1 MANDKKISELPIAET
16 ISASDRSILISN
28 NADYQF
34 DFATLLQFINSGLNA
49 GANLTFGPVLPQNT
63 TGKNGDVFINTSA
76 GSFAQK
82 IAGVWTIVYTIAT
95 GSSTDTTVLY
105 GTANPGTG
113 TGNNGDT
120 FINTLSGIFYKKTG
134 GSWNQVFSMQ
144 TGPQGPQ
151 GTSGTNGTNGTN
163 GKSILN
169 GTTNPANSLGTD
181 GDFYINTSSYYFF
194 GPKNAGI
201 WGTGISLIVS
211 GVQFEET
218 ANKNV
223 PDGYA
228 GLDSSGKIASAQL
241 PSYVDDVIEVTNYAS
256 LPTSGETGKIYITT
270 DTNNEYRWSGSA
282 YIQIVASP
290 GTTDAVPEGTT
301 NKYFTLSRVLNAVLT
316 GIGFGNASAISATD
330 SILQALGKLQAQ
342 ITGLFKIPGGGTSGQ
357 ILAKNSSADGDLHWI
372 NAPSGSGSGGSSE
385 PSGQIKSFRVD
396 YGAVGDGVT
405 DDTAAVNAALA
416 AEKVIEDSGD
426 FFVTSIPIN
435 KYGTKIQG
443 NVRILRNSPNGNAV
457 KQQLNSYADTNQHV
471 FGTEYL
477 SSFHKKLKANMSAAS
492 PTAVKVV
499 FSGDS
504 TTYGANDGADTAI
517 DQALTYLASKDY
529 IPAVTFVSNSHSGG
543 TAQTWLNSWLSE
555 DLSITPDVLVLRWG
569 INDMPY
575 LTPQQLV
582 DIIDTGLNT
591 IRSNSSFTKD
601 KLAIVLCT
609 MNTTTDDNVGH
620 KGEFFFE
627 EYNRGLREL
636 ARKYACCFM
645 DIYAM
650 WQDARNGQD
659 YFTPNDLSRPNE
671 LLHPGRSLKILIAC
685 KTYDI
690 LFPEYFRGGSIV
702 DLGASGRL
710 ASTSPNAYRAGIT
723 YEYVDSAN
731 GYPTSGFCTT
741 QKMIGGGFTLY
752 RQEITIFSGSNNAN
766 RVYVRVGW
774 GAGAGS
780 WQDWYILE
788 PLKTQVAYFGSNDGS
803 ISIDKV
809 WSTYPEGISL
819 DIVTTSGGWP
829 VNGLLT
835 TRKYNGYINQTL
847 IDAGGTREFVRG
859 YYAALGTFKEV
870 TIT

>member
-63 TGKNGDVFINTSA
+63 AGKNGDVFINTSA
-76 GSFAQK
+76 GAFAQK

-105 GTANPGTG
+105 GTTNPGTG

-120 FINTLSGIFYKKTG
+120 FINTVSGIFYKKSG
-134 GSWNQVFSMQ
+134 GAWNQVFSMQ

-151 GTSGTNGTNGTN
+151 GPSGTNGTNGTN
-163 GKSILN
+163 GKTILN

-194 GPKNAGI
+194 GPKSAGV

-218 ANKNV
+218 ANKNA

-372 NAPSGSGSGGSSE
+372 NAPSGSGGGSSE

-457 KQQLNSYADTNQHV
+457 KQQLNSYADDYQHI

-477 SSFHKKLKANMSAAS
+477 SSFHKKLYANQTTSS
-492 PTAVKVV
+492 PTALKII

-504 TTYGANDGADTAI
+504 TTGGGDEGSDTAI
-517 DQALTYLASKDY
+517 DQVFISLAARDYIPNLTFVNHGYGGQSTIQWLSTYLANDL
-529 IPAVTFVSNSHSGG
+529 A
-543 TAQTWLNSWLSE
+543 LN
-555 DLSITPDVLVLRWG
+555 PHVYVLRWG
-569 INDMPY
+569 INDTNGS
-575 LTPQQLV
+575 TPQQLL
-582 DIIDTGLNT
+582 DRMDTGLST

-601 KLAIVLCT
+601 KLAIILCS
-609 MNTTTDDNVGH
+609 MNTTTDDNQNH
-620 KGEFFFE
+620 QGEIFNE
-627 EYNRGLREL
+627 EYNKGLRLL
-636 ARKYACCFM
+636 ARKYCCCYM
-645 DIYAM
+645 DLYAL

-659 YFTPNDLSRPNE
+659 YFNPYDVTRPNE
-671 LLHPGRSLKILIAC
+671 LIHPGKSLKVLIAC
-685 KTYDI
+685 KTYEV
-690 LFPEYFRGGSIV
+690 LFPLYYRRNDIV
-702 DLGASGRL
+702 DLSQSGRL
-710 ASTSPNAYRAGIT
+710 FTALPSAYAKGMS
-723 YEYVDSAN
+723 YEYVEIAN
-731 GYPTSGFCTT
+731 GWPINGFLITHHLSNDMYRQELSSFSATDNKLYIRVGWSASGWQPFYILQPLPTQVAFIGA
-741 QKMIGGGFTLY
+741 GGGF
-752 RQEITIFSGSNNAN
+752 
-766 RVYVRVGW
+766 
-774 GAGAGS
+774 
-780 WQDWYILE
+780 
-788 PLKTQVAYFGSNDGS
+788 GS
-803 ISIDKV
+803 IPFSQAYSV
-809 WSTYPEGISL
+809 WPEGMTL
-819 DIVTTSGGWP
+819 DYVNATDGWP
-829 VNGLLT
+829 VNGSLVT
-835 TRKYNGYINQTL
+835 FKNNGVFQQTL
-847 IDAGGTREFVRG
+847 TSTSSPVRQFVRVAYLG
-859 YYAALGTFKEV
+859 TGTFKEV
-870 TIT
+870 TLT